1 MPIKENG
8 IRVVIQD
15 EFQMKKDTV
24 KMTLI
29 DAETGIRYEHFDNLN
44 DETGDA
50 QIMNKLSF
58 VKYDRIEESIG
69 NNPGAEKWIYKS
81 ALGRMKGKA

>member
-1 MPIKENG
+1 MPTKENG

-15 EFQMKKDTV
+15 ELQMKKDIV

-50 QIMNKLSF
+50 
-58 VKYDRIEESIG
+58 
-69 NNPGAEKWIYKS
+69 
-81 ALGRMKGKA
+81 

>member
-1 MPIKENG
+1 MTMDENG
-8 IRVVIQD
+8 IRVVIQG

-50 QIMNKLSF
+50 
-58 VKYDRIEESIG
+58 
-69 NNPGAEKWIYKS
+69 
-81 ALGRMKGKA
+81 